1 MAGPDERAEL
11 LGETPERARHRT
23 QRGRVAVGLVCLFLA
38 LAGVFSVAAATE
50 PRSAL
55 LGNRNSVRR
64 ETGGDLAGRAAVGT
78 PRVATHRRARHRGH
92 REAQDN
98 GEKVENVRENVE
110 NVTAEG
116 GKASEDVLGDAGAK
130 TSADETP
137 ARLVSGAAPGDVAP
151 DAPDTAV
158 SLDFVRGAIE
168 AVRKQRSAAM
178 KQAKEAGVPVD
189 DTYTKNIP
197 SSPRALETDVYAI
210 VLDGADPAK
219 LRSSDA
225 EKKVDVVGHLGEAFG
240 AESVAAR
247 AHLTPAV
254 VAAAWPE
261 GEALP
266 RYALK
271 EIRRLVS
278 ARVGEEKKGGDAET
292 EAAMRAL
299 PWVDHFTR
307 RAEDGSLVR
316 DESWPEN
323 FDHHVGCL
331 FAHMLVWQLAKDAQE
346 AFAES
351 PSSGTT
357 GVGGGAFVFESD
369 GASSANLAVP
379 FSSLQFAADAAPA
392 DFDVLFVN
400 KLEDPSLDTRFPWR
414 SDRVHVAV
422 DETTGATIDFFRYRN
437 SFAAGISGYVI
448 APSFL
453 EKAHAR
459 IAASGADM
467 VDAWL
472 YKLCGDAV
480 SETDDDATF
489 LRCYAA
495 VDRTIVEKYREEH
508 PDGP

>member
-1 MAGPDERAEL
+1 MTGPDERAEL
-11 LGETPERARHRT
+11 LSETPERARHRT
-23 QRGRVAVGLVCLFLA
+23 QRGRVALGLVCLFLA

-55 LGNRNSVRR
+55 LGNRNRVRR
-64 ETGGDLAGRAAVGT
+64 ETGGELDSRAAVT
-78 PRVATHRRARHRGH
+78 ATHRHGRHRGH
-92 REAQDN
+92 REASGD
-98 GEKVENVRENVE
+98 GETHAEESNVVEDV
-110 NVTAEG
+110 AED
-116 GKASEDVLGDAGAK
+116 GKAREGVDDAIAA
-130 TSADETP
+130 SADGET
-137 ARLVSGAAPGDVAP
+137 RVVSSDGAP
-151 DAPDTAV
+151 DAPFTAV
-158 SLDFVRGAIE
+158 SLDFVQAAID
-168 AVRKQRSAAM
+168 AVRKQRRTAM
-178 KQAKEAGVPVD
+178 KRADKVGEPAILE
-189 DTYTKNIP
+189 TL
-197 SSPRALETDVYAI
+197 SSKLKPTRALEADIYAI
-210 VLDGADPAK
+210 FLGGADPAE

-240 AESVAAR
+240 PERVAAR
-247 AHLTPAV
+247 THLTPAV
-254 VAAAWPE
+254 VASEWPE

-278 ARVGEEKKGGDAET
+278 ERVGGNAAEA
-292 EAAMRAL
+292 ERAMRAL
-299 PWVDHFTR
+299 PWVEHFAR
-307 RAEDGSLVR
+307 RAKDGSLLR
-316 DESWPEN
+316 DEGWPEH

-437 SFAAGISGYVI
+437 SFAAGISGYVV

-453 EKAHAR
+453 EKVHAR
-459 IAASGADM
+459 VAASGADM

-495 VDRTIVEKYREEH
+495 VDRTIVQKYREEH

>member
-1 MAGPDERAEL
+1 MTGPDERAEL
-11 LGETPERARHRT
+11 LSETPERARHRT
-23 QRGRVAVGLVCLFLA
+23 QRGRVALGLVCLFLA

-55 LGNRNSVRR
+55 LGNRNRVRR
-64 ETGGDLAGRAAVGT
+64 ETGGELDSRAAVT
-78 PRVATHRRARHRGH
+78 ATHRHGRHRGH
-92 REAQDN
+92 REASGD
-98 GEKVENVRENVE
+98 GETHAEESNVVEDV
-110 NVTAEG
+110 AED
-116 GKASEDVLGDAGAK
+116 GKAREGVDDAIAA
-130 TSADETP
+130 SADGET
-137 ARLVSGAAPGDVAP
+137 RVVSSDGAP
-151 DAPDTAV
+151 DAPFTAV
-158 SLDFVRGAIE
+158 SLDFVQAAID
-168 AVRKQRSAAM
+168 AVRKQRRTAM
-178 KQAKEAGVPVD
+178 KRADKVGEPAILE
-189 DTYTKNIP
+189 TL
-197 SSPRALETDVYAI
+197 SSKLKPTRALEADIYAI
-210 VLDGADPAK
+210 FLGGADPAE

-240 AESVAAR
+240 PERVAAR
-247 AHLTPAV
+247 THLTPAV
-254 VAAAWPE
+254 VASEWPE

-278 ARVGEEKKGGDAET
+278 ERVGGNAAEA
-292 EAAMRAL
+292 ERAMRSL
-299 PWVDHFTR
+299 PWVEHFAR
-307 RAEDGSLVR
+307 RAKDGSLLR
-316 DESWPEN
+316 DEGWPEH

-351 PSSGTT
+351 SSGTT

-437 SFAAGISGYVI
+437 SFAAGISGYVV

-453 EKAHAR
+453 DKVHAR

>member
-98 GEKVENVRENVE
+98 GEKVENVENV
-110 NVTAEG
+110 AEG
-116 GKASEDVLGDAGAK
+116 GKAREDVLDDAGAA
-130 TSADETP
+130 S
-137 ARLVSGAAPGDVAP
+137 GDVAP

-158 SLDFVRGAIE
+158 SLDFARFAID
-168 AVRKQRSAAM
+168 AVRKQRRAAM

-189 DTYTKNIP
+189 DTYMKNIP

-271 EIRRLVS
+271 EIRRRVS
-278 ARVGEEKKGGDAET
+278 ARLGGDGGDAET

-299 PWVDHFTR
+299 PWVDHFAS

-346 AFAES
+346 RPA
-351 PSSGTT
+351 SGTT
-357 GVGGGAFVFESD
+357 GVRRGGAFVFESD

-437 SFAAGISGYVI
+437 SFAAGISGYVV

-453 EKAHAR
+453 EKVHAR
-459 IAASGADM
+459 VAASGADM

>member
-98 GEKVENVRENVE
+98 GEKVENVENVE
-110 NVTAEG
+110 NVAEG
-116 GKASEDVLGDAGAK
+116 GKAREDVLDDAGAA
-130 TSADETP
+130 S
-137 ARLVSGAAPGDVAP
+137 GDVAP

-158 SLDFVRGAIE
+158 SLDFARFAID
-168 AVRKQRSAAM
+168 AVRKQRRAAM

-189 DTYTKNIP
+189 DTYMKNIP

-240 AESVAAR
+240 AESVVAR

-271 EIRRLVS
+271 EIRRRVS
-278 ARVGEEKKGGDAET
+278 ARLGGDGGGGDAET

-299 PWVDHFTR
+299 PWVDHFAS

-346 AFAES
+346 RPA
-351 PSSGTT
+351 SGTT
-357 GVGGGAFVFESD
+357 GGRRGGAFVFESD

-437 SFAAGISGYVI
+437 SFAAGISGYVV

-453 EKAHAR
+453 EKVHAR
-459 IAASGADM
+459 VAASGADM

>member
-1 MAGPDERAEL
+1 MTGPDERAEL
-11 LGETPERARHRT
+11 LSETPERARHRT
-23 QRGRVAVGLVCLFLA
+23 QRGRVALGLVCLFLA

-55 LGNRNSVRR
+55 LGNRNRVRR
-64 ETGGDLAGRAAVGT
+64 ETGGELDSRAAVT
-78 PRVATHRRARHRGH
+78 ATHRHGRHRGH
-92 REAQDN
+92 REASGD
-98 GEKVENVRENVE
+98 GETHAEESNVVEDV
-110 NVTAEG
+110 AED
-116 GKASEDVLGDAGAK
+116 GKAREGVDDAIAA
-130 TSADETP
+130 SADGET
-137 ARLVSGAAPGDVAP
+137 RVVSSDGAP
-151 DAPDTAV
+151 DAPFTAV
-158 SLDFVRGAIE
+158 SLDFVQAAID
-168 AVRKQRSAAM
+168 AVRKQRRTAM
-178 KQAKEAGVPVD
+178 KRADKAGEPAILE
-189 DTYTKNIP
+189 TL
-197 SSPRALETDVYAI
+197 SSKLKPTRALEADIYAI
-210 VLDGADPAK
+210 FLGGADPAE

-271 EIRRLVS
+271 EIRRRVS
-278 ARVGEEKKGGDAET
+278 ARLGEKGGAAET

-299 PWVDHFTR
+299 PWVDHFAR

-351 PSSGTT
+351 SSGTT

-437 SFAAGISGYVI
+437 SFAAGISGYVV

-453 EKAHAR
+453 DKVHAR

>member
-98 GEKVENVRENVE
+98 GEKVENVENVE
-110 NVTAEG
+110 NVAEG
-116 GKASEDVLGDAGAK
+116 GKAREDVLDDAGAA
-130 TSADETP
+130 S
-137 ARLVSGAAPGDVAP
+137 GDVAP

-158 SLDFVRGAIE
+158 SLDFARFAID
-168 AVRKQRSAAM
+168 AVRKQRRAAM

-189 DTYTKNIP
+189 DTYMKNIP

-240 AESVAAR
+240 AESVVAR

-271 EIRRLVS
+271 EIRRRVS
-278 ARVGEEKKGGDAET
+278 ARLGGDDGGGDAET

-299 PWVDHFTR
+299 PWVDHFAS

-346 AFAES
+346 RPA
-351 PSSGTT
+351 SGTT
-357 GVGGGAFVFESD
+357 GVRRGGAFVFESD

-414 SDRVHVAV
+414 SDRVRVAV

-437 SFAAGISGYVI
+437 SFAAGISGYVV

-453 EKAHAR
+453 EKVHAR
-459 IAASGADM
+459 VAASGADM

>member
-98 GEKVENVRENVE
+98 GEKVENVENV
-110 NVTAEG
+110 AEG
-116 GKASEDVLGDAGAK
+116 GKAREDVLDDA
-130 TSADETP
+130 
-137 ARLVSGAAPGDVAP
+137 GAAPGDVAP

-158 SLDFVRGAIE
+158 SLDFARFAID
-168 AVRKQRSAAM
+168 AVRKQRRAAM

-189 DTYTKNIP
+189 DTYMKNIS

-240 AESVAAR
+240 AESVVAR

-271 EIRRLVS
+271 EIRRRVS
-278 ARVGEEKKGGDAET
+278 ARLGGGGGGDDAET

-299 PWVDHFTR
+299 PWVDHFAS

-351 PSSGTT
+351 FSGTT
-357 GVGGGAFVFESD
+357 GVGAVDRKRAFVFESD

-414 SDRVHVAV
+414 SDRVRVAV

-437 SFAAGISGYVI
+437 SFAAGISGYVV

-453 EKAHAR
+453 EKVHAR
-459 IAASGADM
+459 VAASGADM

>member
-11 LGETPERARHRT
+11 LGETPERAHHRT

-64 ETGGDLAGRAAVGT
+64 ETGGDLRLAGRAAVGT
-78 PRVATHRRARHRGH
+78 PLEATHRRGRHRGH
-92 REAQDN
+92 REAQGD
-98 GEKVENVRENVE
+98 GENVE
-110 NVTAEG
+110 NVENVAEG
-116 GKASEDVLGDAGAK
+116 GKAREDV
-130 TSADETP
+130 S
-137 ARLVSGAAPGDVAP
+137 SGAPGDLAP
-151 DAPDTAV
+151 DAPATAV
-158 SLDFVRGAIE
+158 SLDFARAAID
-168 AVRKQRSAAM
+168 AVRKQRRAAM
-178 KQAKEAGVPVD
+178 KQAKEAGVPAD
-189 DTYTKNIP
+189 DTVSTP

-271 EIRRLVS
+271 EIRRRVS
-278 ARVGEEKKGGDAET
+278 ARLGGDGGGGDAET

-299 PWVDHFTR
+299 PWVDHFAR

-351 PSSGTT
+351 SSGTT
-357 GVGGGAFVFESD
+357 GVGGGAIVFESD

-437 SFAAGISGYVI
+437 SFAAGISGYVVS
-448 APSFL
+448 PSFL
-453 EKAHAR
+453 EKVHAR

>member
-1 MAGPDERAEL
+1 MAGPDERADL

-64 ETGGDLAGRAAVGT
+64 ETGGDLADDRAAVGT
-78 PRVATHRRARHRGH
+78 PREATHRRGRHRGH
-92 REAQDN
+92 REAQGD
-98 GEKVENVRENVE
+98 GEKVEKVE
-110 NVTAEG
+110 KVAEG
-116 GKASEDVLGDAGAK
+116 GKAREDVFDDAGAA
-130 TSADETP
+130 SAD
-137 ARLVSGAAPGDVAP
+137 LAP
-151 DAPDTAV
+151 DAPATAV
-158 SLDFVRGAIE
+158 SLDFARAAID
-168 AVRKQRSAAM
+168 ALRKQRRAAM
-178 KQAKEAGVPVD
+178 KQAKEAGVPAD
-189 DTYTKNIP
+189 DTWKNIP

-271 EIRRLVS
+271 EIRRRVS
-278 ARVGEEKKGGDAET
+278 ARLGEKGGAAET

-299 PWVDHFTR
+299 PWVHHFAR

-351 PSSGTT
+351 SSGTT
-357 GVGGGAFVFESD
+357 GVGGRAFVFESD

>member
-1 MAGPDERAEL
+1 MTGPDERAEL
-11 LGETPERARHRT
+11 LSETPERARHRT
-23 QRGRVAVGLVCLFLA
+23 QRGRVALGLVCLFLA

-55 LGNRNSVRR
+55 LGNRNRVRR
-64 ETGGDLAGRAAVGT
+64 ETGGELDSRAAVT
-78 PRVATHRRARHRGH
+78 ATHRHGRHRGH
-92 REAQDN
+92 REASGD
-98 GEKVENVRENVE
+98 GETHAEESNVVEDV
-110 NVTAEG
+110 AED
-116 GKASEDVLGDAGAK
+116 GKAREGVDDAIAA
-130 TSADETP
+130 SADGET
-137 ARLVSGAAPGDVAP
+137 RVVSSDGAP
-151 DAPDTAV
+151 DAPFTAV
-158 SLDFVRGAIE
+158 SLDFVQAAID
-168 AVRKQRSAAM
+168 AVRKQRRTAM
-178 KQAKEAGVPVD
+178 KRADKAGEPAILE
-189 DTYTKNIP
+189 TL
-197 SSPRALETDVYAI
+197 SSKLKPTRALEADIYAI
-210 VLDGADPAK
+210 FLGGADPAE

-271 EIRRLVS
+271 EIRRRVS
-278 ARVGEEKKGGDAET
+278 ARLGEKGGAAET

-299 PWVDHFTR
+299 PWVDHFAR

-331 FAHMLVWQLAKDAQE
+331 FAHMLVWQLAADAAKTSATPDE
-346 AFAES
+346 ARAS
-351 PSSGTT
+351 
-357 GVGGGAFVFESD
+357 FVFESD

-379 FSSLQFAADAAPA
+379 FSSLQFAADEAPA
-392 DFDVLFVN
+392 DFDILFVN
-400 KLEDPSLDTRFPWR
+400 KLEDPELDARFPWR
-414 SDRVHVAV
+414 SARVHTAV
-422 DETTGATIDFFRYRN
+422 DDVTGATIDFFRYRN
-437 SFAAGISGYVI
+437 PRAAGISGYVV
-448 APSFL
+448 APAFL

-459 IAASGADM
+459 IAESGADM

-472 YKLCGDAV
+472 YKLCGDAA
-480 SETDDDATF
+480 SETDQDATF

-495 VDRTIVEKYREEH
+495 VDRTIVERYREEH